1 MNLVEKTVMA
11 WKNPEMRSQEV
22 LANPVGEVSEEELM
36 AAVGG
41 SDVNPRTTWPCV
53 VVITSTICGKK

>member
-1 MNLVEKTVMA
+1 MA

-53 VVITSTICGKK
+53 VVITSTICGGK